1 MKNYLILAM
10 FTLGAVACES
20 GEPKD
25 ELSALAESQC
35 SYADRKT
42 VSTLDNRQGAVRVT
56 TTESDKWVD
65 IYLNDDPNT
74 PYCPCNIPES
84 LALEGTRVE
93 FTAEVKETLPNER
106 WRCQPVVLKA
116 IKKLSS
122 EGK

>member
-1 MKNYLILAM
+1 MKNYLVLAM
-10 FTLGAVACES
+10 FALGAVACEP
-20 GEPKD
+20 GEPKN
-25 ELSALAESQC
+25 ELATLAESQC

-42 VSTLDNRQGAVRVT
+42 VNTLSNREGAVRVT
-56 TTESDKWVD
+56 TTESEKWVD

-84 LALEGTRVE
+84 LSVEGTRVE
-93 FTAEVKETLPNER
+93 FTAEVKEIYDNER
-106 WRCQPVVLKA
+106 WRCQPIVLKS